1 MYIHYC
7 NSVDGW
13 PGRRRG
19 VMEKCGEKGVYK
31 ITVYRNTFSEEIK
44 RRQEKVAA
52 GDKIFSH
59 LQQN

>member
-1 MYIHYC
+1 
-7 NSVDGW
+7 
-13 PGRRRG
+13 
-19 VMEKCGEKGVYK
+19 MEKCGEKGVYK

-52 GDKIFSH
+52 EDKIFSH